1 MRGVERTGFLF
12 LSIPVL
18 FLGGALMEDM
28 IAKIVDMDKKARS
41 LTNEVK
47 QSKIDYE
54 RQVIQTKETIKNNF
68 LEKAKERIKINEQAI
83 QKKADEEI
91 ARIEEKNAAIIKSL
105 DDTYSAN
112 KDKWVNELVL
122 RVVG

>member
-1 MRGVERTGFLF
+1 
-12 LSIPVL
+12 
-18 FLGGALMEDM
+18 MEDM

>member
-1 MRGVERTGFLF
+1 
-12 LSIPVL
+12 
-18 FLGGALMEDM
+18 MEDM
-28 IAKIVDMDKKARS
+28 IAKIVDMDKKARN

-54 RQVIQTKETIKNNF
+54 KEVIRTKETIRNNF
-68 LEKAKERIKINEQAI
+68 LEKAKERVKINEQAI
-83 QKKADEEI
+83 QKKADEEL
-91 ARIEEKNAAIIKSL
+91 ALIEQKSAAIIKEL

-112 KDKWVNELVL
+112 KDKWVNEIVA